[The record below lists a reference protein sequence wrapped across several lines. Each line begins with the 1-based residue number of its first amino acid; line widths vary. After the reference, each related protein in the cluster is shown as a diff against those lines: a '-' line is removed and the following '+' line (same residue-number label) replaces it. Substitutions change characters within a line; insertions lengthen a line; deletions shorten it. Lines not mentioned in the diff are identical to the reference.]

1 VPRPLESG
9 FRKLFMKK
17 QFLVISFHLVCAI
30 AVAAQDGGTGTIKG
44 KVRVER
50 GTPDGVV
57 VVLRQGEREISRTTA
72 GKKGDFVISR
82 VPPGTYGVSFR
93 KPGLSVG
100 SIDNIEVRAGKTR
113 TLGDRL
119 ILPIDQGSLAYV
131 RGSVFNEAGLSAA
144 GVRVELAQVHSD
156 GSVKKLDA
164 RISDATGQFVFRLT
178 PDVATY
184 RLTLKADGAEPAS
197 ADVAVDGAAVYRVAL
212 TIKPVPK

>member
-1 VPRPLESG
+1 MKTKSPTIIAG
-9 FRKLFMKK
+9 LFV
-17 QFLVISFHLVCAI
+17 LLI
-30 AVAAQDGGTGTIKG
+30 AVTGMAQERTTGSIKG
-44 KVRVER
+44 KVRVEK
-50 GTPDGVV
+50 GTPEGVV

-82 VPPGTYGVSFR
+82 ITPGTYGLSFR

-119 ILPIDQGSLAYV
+119 VLPIDEGSIAFI
-131 RGSVFNEAGLSAA
+131 RGSVFTEAGRSAP
-144 GVRVELAQVHSD
+144 GVRVELARVFGD

-164 RISDATGQFVFRLT
+164 RVTNETGQFVFRLI

-184 RLTLKADGAEPAS
+184 RLTLKADGAQPAS
-197 ADVAVDGAAVYRVAL
+197 QDVEVDGAAVYRRAL
-212 TIKPVPK
+212 TLKPATN